1 MTEVATPAIRVLL
14 SQMPQILRDI
24 LEHAVRRQ
32 PDLELVQDP
41 RTASHGS
48 YDGVAPDVVIL
59 GATSLDLIRMP
70 LAVLEKWPATRVMIV
85 TSGEGDAALFELRP
99 HVTALGRVSPAEL
112 IQRIRQS
119 VRLLPPK
126 YPG

>member
-32 PDLELVQDP
+32 PDLELIHD
-41 RTASHGS
+41 A
-48 YDGVAPDVVIL
+48 VAPDVVIL

-70 LAVLEKWPATRVMIV
+70 LSVLEKWPGARVMIV
-85 TSGEGDAALFELRP
+85 TPGEGDAALFELRP
-99 HVTALGRVSPAEL
+99 HVTALGRVSPTEL
-112 IQRIRQS
+112 IERIRQS
-119 VRLLPPK
+119 AANR
-126 YPG
+126 